1 MTVKRVNRTQPQ
13 SGRVLLSGEQIGND
27 LNFVFANSAAA
38 NTQLVATVQAPAEG
52 MTTNDPLQAYKI
64 AVHNPS
70 TVTDLTVKL
79 LTVEADLADC
89 LLDTLIVPK
98 AQVITGTTINAHE
111 FLTGGMFCGGNLKI
125 VVSNDTVLG
134 GADGFTAKIRIRE
147 G

>member
-1 MTVKRVNRTQPQ
+1 MTVKRINRVAPQ
-13 SGRVLLSGEQIGND
+13 SGRVLLSGEQIGED
-27 LNFVFANSAAA
+27 LPLVFANSAVA
-38 NTQLVATVQAPAEG
+38 NTQSVATVQSPSEG

-89 LLDTLIVPK
+89 LLDTLAIPK
-98 AQVITGTTINAHE
+98 AQAVTGTTISAHE
-111 FLTGGMFCGGNLKI
+111 FLTGGIFCGGNLKL

-147 G
+147 V